1 MKHGRLHISDI
12 VQHMNLSP
20 RQVQHGLA
28 VLIQQNLVVWAAD
41 VRSNSAFYEADWY
54 AAYALL
60 RLGKFS
66 KAVDKRLGEDVKTL
80 FVDCLLYG
88 HFKTGD
94 LETHLG
100 HEHGVPT
107 LKTENHLP
115 SNNPNSSVNGDLLPQ
130 SDHVVSKAMFH
141 SNIYSLLQHNFL
153 ALAHEAHF
161 RPYAENMVLAEEATR
176 KIPEYSGK
184 IKKKEEAA
192 FQLAVQKTLNSWLQ
206 GSSEQRTAIQNQ
218 TLNKDDGS
226 AKRHLDDDSDD
237 SSAASEKTIVAT
249 KKRRLAN
256 GVAKVN
262 GTLIDGEPQSQS
274 HVPAD
279 IALCVNYRKSAV
291 TSRTDSLVQLAE
303 ERAGTAAAE
312 VYSAALMLLERD
324 IYQCSDTKQDIEAL
338 PMNEYDEQPRV
349 PTLDIAALIKDPNDL
364 RNGLGPMSGPSS
376 GQGQHRKKHRRKV
389 KNGEHTETEVEAS
402 SSKDNAGKGR
412 VGGTEGY
419 FEKTSERESSVGL
432 IQNHEDKPENDA
444 GVDIVRQYLLLL
456 ADSTIK
462 FLDHHEPTST
472 QPESWSVPFRALSD
486 QLRLIQ
492 LNKHITS
499 KYGRLATR
507 IVGLLQ
513 AKGKVEEKHIR
524 NATLQTQK
532 TSQTVVMDLLS
543 TGMIEVQE
551 VPRDNNRQPN
561 RTIWLY
567 YFDAD
572 RCGRKVLE
580 ETYQAM
586 SRCVQRL
593 RVEGEK
599 MKDVLNK
606 AARTDVVGREEEL
619 LSKTDLAALEQ
630 WREREEKLLGE
641 LIKLDDTVLVLR
653 DYQGL

>member
-1 MKHGRLHISDI
+1 MKHGRLQISDI
-12 VQHMNLSP
+12 LHHTNLNSG
-20 RQVQHGLA
+20 QVQHGLA
-28 VLIQQNLVVWAAD
+28 VLIQYNLVVWATET
-41 VRSNSAFYEADWY
+41 RSNSAFYEADWY

-60 RLGKFS
+60 RLGKFT
-66 KAVDKRLGEDVKTL
+66 KAVSKRLGEDVKAL
-80 FVDCLLYG
+80 FVDCLLCG
-88 HFKTGD
+88 HFKTCD
-94 LETHLG
+94 LENRLN
-100 HEHGVPT
+100 HEHGAT
-107 LKTENHLP
+107 DLKTENHLP
-115 SNNPNSSVNGDLLPQ
+115 SKAPDPNVNGDLLPHP
-130 SDHVVSKAMFH
+130 DPVDSKALFH
-141 SNIYSLLQHNFL
+141 SNVYSLLQHNFL

-161 RPYAENMVLAEEATR
+161 RPYAENMVLAEEDTR
-176 KIPEYSGK
+176 RMSEYSGK
-184 IKKKEEAA
+184 IKKKDETA
-192 FQLAVQKTLNSWLQ
+192 FKLAIQETLNARLH
-206 GSSEQRTAIQNQ
+206 GSLEQRTAIRNQ
-218 TLNKDDGS
+218 TLNKVGRS
-226 AKRHLDDDSDD
+226 SKRHLDGDSDN
-237 SSAASEKTIVAT
+237 SSDGSEETIVAT
-249 KKRRLAN
+249 KKRRLTN

-262 GTLIDGEPQSQS
+262 GTPVDGDPQPQS

-291 TSRTDSLVQLAE
+291 TARTDRLVHLAE
-303 ERAGTAAAE
+303 ERAGPAAAE
-312 VYSAALMLLERD
+312 VYSTVLMLLERD
-324 IYQCSDTKQDIEAL
+324 IYQCSDTKQDVEAI
-338 PMNEYDEQPRV
+338 PVNEYDEQPRV
-349 PTLDIAALIKDPNDL
+349 PTSDIAALIKNPNDL
-364 RNGLGPMSGPSS
+364 RSGLGPMSGPSME
-376 GQGQHRKKHRRKV
+376 QAQHRKKHRRKV

-402 SSKDNAGKGR
+402 SSKVYIGKEK
-412 VGGTEGY
+412 VGGTERDFGQS
-419 FEKTSERESSVGL
+419 SERESSTNL
-432 IQNHEDKPENDA
+432 IQNHEDNLETDA
-444 GVDIVRQYLLLL
+444 VGQYLLLL

-462 FLDHHEPTST
+462 FLDHHKSTST

-486 QLRLIQ
+486 QLRLIE
-492 LNKHITS
+492 LNQHITS

-513 AKGKVEEKHIR
+513 EKGKVEEKHIK
-524 NATLQTQK
+524 NAVVQMQK
-532 TSQTVVMDLLS
+532 ASQTVVMDLLS

-619 LSKTDLAALEQ
+619 LSKTDLAALKQ

-653 DYQGL
+653 DFQGL